1 MTQHPDPHK
10 MRPAELKAC
19 GCERCTD
26 TLRTLAL
33 LDQLIES
40 QNKTSVALDRLEH
53 RIANVIAGVDA

>member
-1 MTQHPDPHK
+1 MNEHADPHK

-19 GCERCTD
+19 GCERCQD

-40 QNKTSVALDRLEH
+40 QNETNKALDRLEATLQKE
-53 RIANVIAGVDA
+53 IA